1 MKREIAKGFA
11 LVGLATSIMSPAL
24 ARDISGVDAALIA
37 ENVNFETVSD
47 NHRDIVEIAMGG
59 FDPTLYFAGGVPRQ
73 GDTSISYTYE
83 GQVYHFVTLESRS
96 RFAENPKKYAPQYA
110 GHCAF
115 AMAEHLRVQAD
126 PSAFAVE
133 DGKLF
138 LFENQTK
145 LEMWKTNSLK
155 FRVVADK
162 RWELEAKDLFGVK
175 AKF

>member
-1 MKREIAKGFA
+1 MKREIMKSFA
-11 LVGLATSIMSPAL
+11 LLGLAVSIVSPATGL
-24 ARDISGVDAALIA
+24 DVNGVDVALTG
-37 ENVNFETVSD
+37 ESVNFEAETDTSSS
-47 NHRDIVEIAMGG
+47 IVEIAMGG

-126 PSAFAVE
+126 PSAFALE